1 MSTTA
6 TKTPLADAQR
16 TAVHITN
23 TLAPF
28 CDRIAVAGSIRRQR
42 PRIGDVEI
50 VALPRRQTDLLGI
63 VVPGLTPLEAFLQER
78 NVTII
83 KGGYDPKK
91 KVIQKYLQFKYGRFS
106 VDLFMPESAA
116 HWGSIFTIRTGSHDF
131 NMWLMN
137 TRAPAVGVKF
147 ISGLLYTWQRQ
158 LIPTLEE
165 ESVFEALQIDFVPPE
180 QRDDGGWLGYVR
192 ETAV

>member
-16 TAVHITN
+16 TAVHIAN

-42 PRIGDVEI
+42 PHIGDIEI
-50 VALPRRQTDLLGI
+50 VALPKRQTDLLGI
-63 VVPGLTPLEAFLQER
+63 VVPGLMPLEAFLQER
-78 NVTII
+78 GVQIV

-91 KVIQKYLQFKYGRFS
+91 KEVQKYLQFKYGRYS
-106 VDLFMPESAA
+106 VDLFLPESPS

-131 NMWLMN
+131 NMWLMS

-147 ISGLLYTWQRQ
+147 INGLLYTWGRQ
-158 LIPTLEE
+158 LIPTPEE
-165 ESVFEALQIDFVPPE
+165 EDVFAAVQMDFVPPE
-180 QRDDGGWLGYVR
+180 KRDEGGWLGYVH
-192 ETAV
+192 E